1 MIDINHVTLCE
12 SFDEQFVLFDSKIK
26 AIKPLFNQLNVK
38 QELATFIE
46 WCIKNDVDELVV
58 SPFGVVAEYAKGK
71 GIKTIN
77 ESFAERG
84 YMLDYDNNP
93 MQYLEVSQ
101 MLRLMMCN

>member
-12 SFDEQFVLFDSKIK
+12 SFDEQFALFDSKIK

-38 QELATFIE
+38 QELVKNFIE

-58 SPFGVVAEYAKGK
+58 SPFGVVTEYAKEK

-93 MQYLEVSQ
+93 MANTS
-101 MLRLMMCN
+101 RSAKC